1 MGDLRVQRGGSGD
14 PQLLLIHG
22 LGGTSDVWHGWRP
35 LLEERWPGRWL
46 APDLPGHGGSAPLP
60 AYTFEGLAAALVDAV
75 GPGPTVVF
83 GHSLGGV
90 VGLALAA
97 TGTPVSAVV
106 GLGIKVAWTDEEL
119 ERARGLA
126 ERPVAWFDTR
136 DEAAARY
143 LRVAGLT
150 GLPVGDDAID
160 AGLSEEDG
168 RWRLAMDPAAFAVGR
183 PDMAGL
189 VAGCGAPVVLA
200 RGEGDP
206 MNTDE
211 QIGALGVEAV
221 TLPGLGHSAHVEDA
235 AACLALLAPFTRKS

>member
-1 MGDLRVQRGGSGD
+1 MGELRVQRGGSGD

-22 LGGTSDVWHGWRP
+22 LGGTGDVWRGWRP
-35 LLEERWPGRWL
+35 LLEERWPGAWV

-60 AYTFEGLAAALVDAV
+60 AYTFDALAAALVDAV
-75 GPGPTVVF
+75 GDHQTVVF

-97 TGTPVSAVV
+97 TGTSVSAVV

-150 GLPVGDDAID
+150 GLPVDDDAID

-189 VAGCGAPVVLA
+189 VARSTAPVVLA
-200 RGEGDP
+200 RGEHDP

-211 QIGALGVEAV
+211 QLAALAVEAV
-221 TLPGLGHSAHVEDA
+221 TLSGLGHSAHVEEP
-235 AACLALLAPFTRKS
+235 AACFALLPVT